1 MNILLITVYGT
12 ILTIFFVAVMIF
24 TIIVMYIKTGH
35 ILRNVIYIEKV
46 SQNLRGT
53 MIDTTREQTNQINL
67 INEQILN
74 LKNQSKSETKIDK
87 IIGRINNKNGVYDKE
102 DTLIDYNPGNTHND
116 KNFIDFDDETEIS
129 ILKKPL

>member
-35 ILRNVIYIEKV
+35 ILRNIIYIEKLA
-46 SQNLRGT
+46 QNLKGT

-102 DTLIDYNPGNTHND
+102 DT
-116 KNFIDFDDETEIS
+116 FINFDDETEIS

>member
-67 INEQILN
+67 INQQILN

>member
-102 DTLIDYNPGNTHND
+102 DTLIDYNPGNIHND